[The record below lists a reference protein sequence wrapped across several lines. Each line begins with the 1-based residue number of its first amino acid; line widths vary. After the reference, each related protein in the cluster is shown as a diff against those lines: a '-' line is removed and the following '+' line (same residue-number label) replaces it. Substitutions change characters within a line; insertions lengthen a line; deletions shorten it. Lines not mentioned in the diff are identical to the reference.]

1 MENMR
6 YDLLGTNTIKL
17 EGVVSSGL
25 EFSHKLLEEAFYT
38 FNLEVGRLSNAKDVL
53 PVTVSERLL
62 KDIDIQIGTQV
73 AVSGQLRS
81 YNKISDGSTRLVLT
95 AFARA
100 ISYCDNVDSF
110 VNEVELNGFVC
121 KQPIYR
127 TTPFGREI
135 ADVLIAVNRAYK
147 KSDYIPLI
155 LWGRNS
161 RFAQSVDVGDEV
173 KITGRLQSREYSKKI
188 SETESI
194 TKIAYEV
201 SVSKFEK
208 IDFNNYIKEESV
220 IEQII

>member
-1 MENMR
+1 MESMVN
-6 YDLLGTNTIKL
+6 YLLVTNTINL

-25 EFSHKLLEEAFYT
+25 EFSHKLLGETFYT
-38 FNLEVGRLSNAKDVL
+38 FNLEVGRLSNMKDTL

-62 KDIDIQIGTQV
+62 IDIDIQVGTQV
-73 AVSGQLRS
+73 AVLGQLRS
-81 YNKISDGSTRLVLT
+81 YNKVSDGFNRLVLT
-95 AFARA
+95 VFARD
-100 ISYCDNVDSF
+100 ICYCDRVDSF
-110 VNEVELNGFVC
+110 VNEVELHGFVC

-135 ADVLIAVNRAYK
+135 ADVLIAVNRAYN

-161 RFAQSVDVGDEV
+161 RLAQSVEVGDEI

-188 SETESI
+188 SETKSI

-201 SVSKFEK
+201 SVSKFKK
-208 IDFNNYIKEESV
+208 IDFNNCVKDDCV
-220 IEQII
+220 VK